1 MEREERNV
9 RRIHGI
15 VLALAAVALVTAACT
30 SSSSTS
36 STSTSTSTSTS
47 AASTPES
54 TGGGGGGATSAE
66 IEAEDFAFSPDSVDL
81 SAGSVTLKVSNKDSA
96 EHTFTLDD
104 GSSNTNLPAGSTE
117 TITLDLTKTVGF
129 HCTIHPSMTGTLN
142 VS

>member
-9 RRIHGI
+9 RRLHGI

-30 SSSSTS
+30 STSSTS
-36 STSTSTSTSTS
+36 STTSTNTGTSS
-47 AASTPES
+47 ASTPES

-66 IEAEDFAFSPDSVDL
+66 IEAEDFAFNPDSVDV
-81 SAGSVTLKVSNKDSA
+81 SAGSVTLKVSNKDST

-104 GSSNTNLPAGSTE
+104 GSSNTPLPAGSTE
-117 TITLDLTKTVGF
+117 TITLDLTQTVGW

>member
-9 RRIHGI
+9 RKIHGI

-30 SSSSTS
+30 SNSSTS
-36 STSTSTSTSTS
+36 STTSTSTSTST
-47 AASTPES
+47 ASTPES

-66 IEAEDFAFSPDSVDL
+66 IEAEDFAFSPDSVDV
-81 SAGSVTLKVSNKDSA
+81 SAGTVTLKVSNKDSA

-104 GSSNTNLPAGSTE
+104 GSSNTDLPAGSTK
-117 TITLDLTKTVGF
+117 TITLDLTETVGF

>member
-1 MEREERNV
+1 M
-9 RRIHGI
+9 RRLHGI
-15 VLALAAVALVTAACT
+15 VLALAALALVTAACT
-30 SSSSTS
+30 SNSSTLS
-36 STSTSTSTSTS
+36 STSTST

-66 IEAEDFAFSPDSVDL
+66 IEAEDFAFSPDSVDV
-81 SAGSVTLKVSNKDSA
+81 SAGSVTLKVSNKDST

-117 TITLDLTKTVGF
+117 TITLDLTETVGW

-142 VS
+142 VA

>member
-1 MEREERNV
+1 M
-9 RRIHGI
+9 RRLHGI
-15 VLALAAVALVTAACT
+15 VLALAALALVTAACT
-30 SSSSTS
+30 SNSSTSS
-36 STSTSTSTSTS
+36 STSTST

-66 IEAEDFAFSPDSVDL
+66 IEAEDFAFSPDSVDV
-81 SAGSVTLKVSNKDSA
+81 SAGSVTLKVSNKDST

-117 TITLDLTKTVGF
+117 TITLDLTETVGW

-142 VS
+142 VA

>member
-9 RRIHGI
+9 RRVHGI

-47 AASTPES
+47 A
-54 TGGGGGGATSAE
+54 E
-66 IEAEDFAFSPDSVDL
+66 IEAEDFAFSPDSVDV
-81 SAGSVTLKVSNKDSA
+81 SAGTVTLKVSNKDSA

-104 GSSNTNLPAGSTE
+104 GSSNTDLPAGSTK
-117 TITLDLTKTVGF
+117 TITLDLTETVGF

-142 VS
+142 VT

>member
-1 MEREERNV
+1 MEWEERNV
-9 RRIHGI
+9 RRLHGI

-36 STSTSTSTSTS
+36 STSTSTST
-47 AASTPES
+47 ASTPES

-104 GSSNTNLPAGSTE
+104 GSSNTDLPAGSTK
-117 TITLDLTKTVGF
+117 TITLDLTETVGF